1 MYFCKSWRI
10 GETRAFSHQI
20 SIWCR
25 RERASKRGWH
35 EKTSRHHR
43 DSNHRRCGELVLF
56 LNALDSSPL
65 LLRLDF
71 CRRSAIER
79 ELLRG
84 LDDWRRSERNR
95 AFIISWIY
103 IPGAVHDKV
112 GLFSRYVFGASA
124 GLLFSTPVLSACS
137 SSVFGTRSFK
147 QVVFLTCGVGR
158 SFSLSLFLWWNDV
171 SEQLDVGDFRRNFLN
186 SGFDFMHQWR
196 ERVFW
201 HDHSEVEAAY

>member
-1 MYFCKSWRI
+1 MRVLGVVPGRRGLSVAPVLR
-10 GETRAFSHQI
+10 RA
-20 SIWCR
+20 R
-25 RERASKRGWH
+25 RAASRSRAGRAADSAGLRYV
-35 EKTSRHHR
+35 KT
-43 DSNHRRCGELVLF
+43 
-56 LNALDSSPL
+56 
-65 LLRLDF
+65 
-71 CRRSAIER
+71 
-79 ELLRG
+79 G

-158 SFSLSLFLWWNDV
+158 SFSLSLFL
-171 SEQLDVGDFRRNFLN
+171 
-186 SGFDFMHQWR
+186 
-196 ERVFW
+196 
-201 HDHSEVEAAY
+201 